1 LILCC
6 PVLTGQL
13 LNIKKMKTKYVVLN
27 NKLLPFNVANLLID
41 ESIGYV
47 PETVQVIINT
57 KEAPDYIHLKDLLL
71 KADQAKINHPYT
83 ILSITEMLSK
93 LIKNN
98 RTKKEEIIVR
108 LIQGNKTFLHAYFI
122 E

>member
-1 LILCC
+1 
-6 PVLTGQL
+6 
-13 LNIKKMKTKYVVLN
+13 MKTKYVVLN